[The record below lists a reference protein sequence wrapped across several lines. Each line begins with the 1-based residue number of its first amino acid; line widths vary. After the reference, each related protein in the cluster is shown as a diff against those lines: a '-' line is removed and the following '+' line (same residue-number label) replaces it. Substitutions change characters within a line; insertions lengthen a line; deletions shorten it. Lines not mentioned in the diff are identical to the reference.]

1 MNGKFKDKRSEK
13 EVFHM
18 SKSVSQITVG
28 KWILNKVNTKDWRAG
43 KLDGCKHYNRE
54 GKNDDILEMMKAVG
68 GRNNFMNQVNELK
81 NQGLITVT
89 TMNMREIREIT
100 ISMEQ
105 IDRLCEYEHIKN
117 DRKAVINHRQ
127 KLMSQMENTDCK
139 WLLKYENDLMDK
151 LDKGTIDNNLNDENI
166 FKLLNAITTLKDITW
181 KRKFSADVLGESK
194 LFEDDYQNRIV
205 TILKNYSPLVTD
217 EMKDLQRPDETGII
231 DTILAEHGILT
242 YSQTLQLKGGIIYN
256 VGAGDIDTSKCKYGT
271 IINAQSIS
279 HAKLISLKNV
289 KHIITIENQANY
301 ENMVC
306 DEQTLY
312 IFTHGFLSPKERMF
326 LKQIEQMAGDEVTF
340 EHWSDLDYGGI
351 RIYLFMKN
359 KVFPRVKPLNM
370 DISNYENLYKATKGC
385 AIPDKKRK
393 LLEKID
399 AEELTD
405 LKDCIL
411 NYGVEFEQETQI

>member
-1 MNGKFKDKRSEK
+1 MNGKD
-13 EVFHM
+13 VFHM
-18 SKSVSQITVG
+18 GKSVSKITVG
-28 KWILNKVNTKDWRAG
+28 KWILKKVNTKDWRAG

-54 GKNDDILEMMKAVG
+54 GKNDDILEMMKAVD

-89 TMNMREIREIT
+89 TMNMGDIKEIT

-117 DRKAVINHRQ
+117 DRKAVVNYKQ
-127 KLMSQMENTDCK
+127 KLMTQMKNTDCK

-166 FKLLNAITTLKDITW
+166 FKLLNAITTIKDITW
-181 KRKFSADVLGESK
+181 KRKFSSDILGESK
-194 LFEDDYQNRIV
+194 LFEREYEDKII
-205 TILKNYSPLVTD
+205 TILKNYSPLITD
-217 EMKDLQRPDETGII
+217 DMLDALTLDETGIK